1 MTDEPAPLK
10 IAIVAGE
17 ESGDLLAA
25 DLVSALN
32 RMTGRRVEL
41 VGIGGRHL
49 ETLGLES
56 LFDPA
61 DIALMGV
68 SAILRDLPRL
78 IRRIG
83 ETARRVA
90 AEKPDCLVTIDSPE
104 FTLRVAKKVRQIAP
118 GIPIVHYVCPSVWA
132 WRPARASAMKP
143 HVDRILCVLP
153 FEVEELRRLDGPP
166 GAYVGHRLVTDPGV
180 ARAASFQA
188 ARPVPAAAGEKT
200 LLVLPGSRRGEVRRL
215 IEPFGETVSILRQR
229 GHRLRLL
236 LPTVPNVADLV
247 RASVAGWELQ
257 PEILLAPEEKWAAF
271 GAADAALIASGT
283 VSLELALSGVPM
295 ASCYRFDAVARMATG
310 LITVWSAALPNLIS
324 DRPLVPE
331 FYDQFVRPKTIA
343 RYLEALLEDTPMR
356 RWQVE
361 GFAGIRRLMSTDRP
375 SGEIAAAAVL
385 DIMSGKQ

>member
-1 MTDEPAPLK
+1 MTAGSAPLR
-10 IAIVAGE
+10 IAVVAGE

-25 DLVSALN
+25 DLVAALS
-32 RMTGRRVEL
+32 RMTGRAVEL
-41 VGIGGRHL
+41 VGVGGRHL
-49 ETLGLES
+49 EALGLRS

-68 SAILRDLPRL
+68 SAILQDLPRL
-78 IRRIG
+78 VRRIG

-90 AEKPDCLVTIDSPE
+90 AAKPDCLVTIDSPE
-104 FTLRVAKKVRQIAP
+104 FTLRVARKLRQIAP

-132 WRPARASAMKP
+132 WRPGRAPAMKP

-166 GAYVGHRLVTDPGV
+166 GIYVGHRLVTDPGI
-180 ARAASFQA
+180 AKAASLQA
-188 ARPVPAAAGEKT
+188 ARPAPSGGGEKT
-200 LLVLPGSRRGEVRRL
+200 LLLLPGSRRGEVRRL
-215 IEPFGETVSILRQR
+215 IAPFAETVSIMRQR

-257 PEILLAPEEKWAAF
+257 PEVLITPEEKWDAF
-271 GAADAALIASGT
+271 GSADAALIASGT
-283 VSLELALSGVPM
+283 VSLELALAGVPM
-295 ASCYRFDAVARMATG
+295 ASCYRFDAVARLATG
-310 LITVWSAALPNLIS
+310 LITVWSAALPNLIA

-343 RYLEALLEDTPMR
+343 RYLEALVEDTPMR
-356 RWQVE
+356 RWQTE
-361 GFAGIRRLMSTDRP
+361 GFARIRRLMSTDRP
-375 SGEIAAAAVL
+375 SGEIAAGAVL
-385 DIMSGKQ
+385 DIVSRRT

>member
-49 ETLGLES
+49 EALGLES

-83 ETARRVA
+83 ETAKRVA

>member
-1 MTDEPAPLK
+1 MTEEAAPLK

-49 ETLGLES
+49 EALGLES

-83 ETARRVA
+83 ETAKRVA

>member
-83 ETARRVA
+83 ETAKRVA